1 MNHERKSDSGEKDVF
16 FRLVVIGIAVL
27 IGGIKMRIDK
37 YIADANVACLSAGMK
52 GTSELS
58 VCVNRK
64 IYGALYPE
72 VPDFL
77 FVNVEEMETQ
87 NPIVAEVVP

>member
-37 YIADANVACLSAGMK
+37 YIADANAVCLSAGIK

-58 VCVNRK
+58 VCVNME
-64 IYGALYPE
+64 IYGVLYPE

-77 FVNVEEMETQ
+77 LVSVQKMETQ
-87 NPIVAEVVP
+87 NSIVADVAP